1 MPMYSVSLQSSP
13 YPNSKFPLQLS
24 NSNLSVTRFSFIFSD
39 KHFHFGRHQRLLP
52 LPRALRESQD
62 YQQAVK
68 RKDLAEALSA
78 IVPISDPAAA
88 DSASSALGN
97 PRLSGRER
105 DWAVPGACLD
115 ADDMKPVANAYGFLR
130 DGGHIGTILPMLMF
144 SNGSIIHTQL
154 MTYLNFP
161 DPPCYSS
168 VQVDPKK
175 WGLSGSFRYALISF
189 LGGASFLLFQDI
201 DIRPNLLALLGLPF
215 LDSILL
221 GSTCLAQISSY
232 WPPYKRL
239 SPSYL
244 VGSPICGVILDAIVA
259 MEVGIYKG
267 R

>member
-68 RKDLAEALSA
+68 RKDLAEAL
-78 IVPISDPAAA
+78 
-88 DSASSALGN
+88 
-97 PRLSGRER
+97 R
-105 DWAVPGACLD
+105 
-115 ADDMKPVANAYGFLR
+115 
-130 DGGHIGTILPMLMF
+130 HIGTILPMLMF

-221 GSTCLAQISSY
+221 AGRGRLICSTNIESCRTLLTSWVAQF
-232 WPPYKRL
+232 
-239 SPSYL
+239 
-244 VGSPICGVILDAIVA
+244 V
-259 MEVGIYKG
+259 E
-267 R
+267 